1 MKQEKNA
8 SRNSEFQKGTK
19 QGGYRVFF
27 ESALKENQEKM
38 ARLQGIQSTDGSD
51 VADQTAARLGNL
63 LIF

>member
-1 MKQEKNA
+1 MHQRTLNFRREPSWGDTGRKQ
-8 SRNSEFQKGTK
+8 
-19 QGGYRVFF
+19 
-27 ESALKENQEKM
+27 SALKQNQEKI